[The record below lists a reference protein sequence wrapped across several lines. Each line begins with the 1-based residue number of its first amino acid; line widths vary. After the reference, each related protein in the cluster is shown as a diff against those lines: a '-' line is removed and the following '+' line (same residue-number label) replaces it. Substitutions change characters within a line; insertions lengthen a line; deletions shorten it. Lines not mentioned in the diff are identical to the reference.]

1 MSSGHVTPTPD
12 APAELSAV
20 LRIAVARLAR
30 RLRSERDPELDL
42 GLGSLSVLGLLHRDG
57 AQTIGSLAET
67 ERVRP
72 PSMTRTVGCLV
83 DRGLAVRRRG
93 AEDGRQ
99 VVVEISDEGRRTIE
113 AQRKRRDA
121 WLSVQLA
128 ALTAE
133 ERDLLRRASD
143 LLGRLATA

>member
-1 MSSGHVTPTPD
+1 MTPTPD

-42 GLGSLSVLGLLHRDG
+42 GLGALSVLGLLHRDG

-93 AEDGRQ
+93 TEDGRQ
-99 VVVEISDEGRRTIE
+99 VVVEISDEGRRTVE
-113 AQRKRRDA
+113 AQRRRRDA
-121 WLSVQLA
+121 WLSLQLA
-128 ALTAE
+128 ALSPD
-133 ERDLLRRASD
+133 ERELLRRASE

>member
-1 MSSGHVTPTPD
+1 MTPTPD

-42 GLGSLSVLGLLHRDG
+42 GVGALSVLGLLHRDG
-57 AQTIGSLAET
+57 PQTVGSLAES
-67 ERVRP
+67 ERVKP

-83 DRGLAVRRRG
+83 DRGLVERARS

-99 VVVEISDEGRRTIE
+99 VVVGLSEEGLATVE
-113 AQRKRRDA
+113 AQRTRRNA

-128 ALTAE
+128 DLTAA
-133 ERDLLRRASD
+133 ERDVLREAAVLLRR
-143 LLGRLATA
+143 LADA

>member
-1 MSSGHVTPTPD
+1 MTPTPD
-12 APAELSAV
+12 APAELASV
-20 LRIAVARLAR
+20 LRIAVVRLSR
-30 RLRSERDPELDL
+30 RIRAERDPELDL
-42 GLGSLSVLGLLHRDG
+42 GLGALSVLGILHREG

-83 DRGLAVRRRG
+83 DRGLVVRNKN
-93 AEDGRQ
+93 ADDGRQ
-99 VVVEISDEGRRTIE
+99 VVVELSEEGWRVVEAERR
-113 AQRKRRDA
+113 RRNA
-121 WLSVQLA
+121 WLARQLA
-128 ALTAE
+128 ELTAD

>member
-1 MSSGHVTPTPD
+1 MSSADVPPTPD

-42 GLGSLSVLGLLHRDG
+42 GLGALSVLGLLHRDG

-72 PSMTRTVGCLV
+72 PSMTRTVGGLV

-93 AEDGRQ
+93 TEDARQ
-99 VVVEISDEGRRTIE
+99 VVVEISDEGRRTVE
-113 AQRKRRDA
+113 AQRRRRDA

-128 ALTAE
+128 ELTAD
-133 ERDLLRRASD
+133 ERDVLRRASE